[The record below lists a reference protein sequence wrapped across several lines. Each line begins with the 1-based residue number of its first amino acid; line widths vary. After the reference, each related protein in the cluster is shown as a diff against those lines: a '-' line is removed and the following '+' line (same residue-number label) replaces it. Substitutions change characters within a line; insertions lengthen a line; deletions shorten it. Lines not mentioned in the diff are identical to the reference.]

1 MAKVGTLKPAIASVR
16 KAEKVTL
23 ALSIDG
29 TPYRNDYS
37 LWIYPAADKEVAPSE
52 DICVT
57 DDLDAH
63 LKYLT
68 EGGKVLWFPSKDKH
82 KDQTV
87 GGLFQTDYWNYRMFR
102 TIRLILWNRKTLLI
116 LQNLKPDLG
125 SYLKYYKMHRI
136 KIKWNPY

>member
-1 MAKVGTLKPAIASVR
+1 MIIPLV
-16 KAEKVTL
+16 
-23 ALSIDG
+23 
-29 TPYRNDYS
+29 
-37 LWIYPAADKEVAPSE
+37 YPAADKEVAPSE

-87 GGLFQTDYWNYRMFR
+87 GGLFQTDYWNYPYVPDY
-102 TIRLILWNRKTLLI
+102 LRKLGPPSFSRYI
-116 LQNLKPDLG
+116 GNLD
-125 SYLKYYKMHRI
+125 
-136 KIKWNPY
+136 

>member
-1 MAKVGTLKPAIASVR
+1 MNSKQLSWTLTDSKQQVLDKGVLPLQVKQGELAKVGTLKPAIASVR

-68 EGGKVLWFPSKDKH
+68 EGGKVLWFPSKE
-82 KDQTV
+82 QT
-87 GGLFQTDYWNYRMFR
+87 
-102 TIRLILWNRKTLLI
+102 
-116 LQNLKPDLG
+116 
-125 SYLKYYKMHRI
+125 
-136 KIKWNPY
+136 